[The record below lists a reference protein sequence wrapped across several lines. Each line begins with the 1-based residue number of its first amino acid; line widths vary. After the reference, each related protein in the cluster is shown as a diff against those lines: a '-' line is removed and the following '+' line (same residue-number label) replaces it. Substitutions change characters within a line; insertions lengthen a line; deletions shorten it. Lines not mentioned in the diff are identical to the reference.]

1 MNTTISERGGDSQ
14 QARQTKDSASN
25 HSQVLIYIKEHLS
38 AAKLKQLLVWVHE
51 LDGVVSVTVIPGRIR
66 LILVEYD
73 TNRFD
78 TAAILDAFCQQ
89 YPEVRI
95 AGY

>member
-1 MNTTISERGGDSQ
+1 MDTTISATWGDSQ
-14 QARQTKDSASN
+14 QERQTEDSASN

-51 LDGVVSVTVIPGRIR
+51 LDGVVSVTLIPGRLR
-66 LILVEYD
+66 LILVKYD

-89 YPEVRI
+89 YPDVRI